1 MGGTTGADGGINT
14 QAVLSMVGSGYY
26 SERTAGA
33 RDVINNAAQMV
44 LAALAE
50 TPDTPAIRF
59 ADFGAADGGTSQQLW
74 DSVVKAYRDNGDS
87 RQIEILY
94 TDLASNDFSTLFR
107 MMQGMQGDAT
117 HAYQVNHDNV
127 FVHGCGTGFHK
138 QLMQDGSLNLGF
150 SATAMHY
157 VSAKPSEIPN
167 HVHATRAE
175 GEVQAAFAAQAADD
189 WERILLGRAA
199 ELMPGGRF
207 ICLNFGID
215 NEGRYLG
222 NTGGHHM
229 FDNFDK
235 HWRALRDEGIIT
247 DIEYEKATFA
257 QYYRDLDEFRAPF
270 DDPDSSVSKAGLR
283 LKSITSRL
291 TKCPYEAAFLNS
303 GGTMS
308 NAEYAA
314 SLIPTMRSWS
324 ETVFRTALEGRE
336 AGEINRIVDRFYDRY
351 EAEVAADPAGH
362 AMDYVHIILDMEKAA

>member
-1 MGGTTGADGGINT
+1 MGGTTGVDGGINT

-74 DSVVKAYRDNGDS
+74 DRVVKAYRDNGDS

-157 VSAKPSEIPN
+157 V
-167 HVHATRAE
+167 
-175 GEVQAAFAAQAADD
+175 
-189 WERILLGRAA
+189 L
-199 ELMPGGRF
+199 
-207 ICLNFGID
+207 
-215 NEGRYLG
+215 
-222 NTGGHHM
+222 
-229 FDNFDK
+229 
-235 HWRALRDEGIIT
+235 
-247 DIEYEKATFA
+247 
-257 QYYRDLDEFRAPF
+257 
-270 DDPDSSVSKAGLR
+270 
-283 LKSITSRL
+283 
-291 TKCPYEAAFLNS
+291 
-303 GGTMS
+303 
-308 NAEYAA
+308 
-314 SLIPTMRSWS
+314 SLIHISEPTRRS
-324 ETVFRTALEGRE
+324 
-336 AGEINRIVDRFYDRY
+336 
-351 EAEVAADPAGH
+351 
-362 AMDYVHIILDMEKAA
+362 